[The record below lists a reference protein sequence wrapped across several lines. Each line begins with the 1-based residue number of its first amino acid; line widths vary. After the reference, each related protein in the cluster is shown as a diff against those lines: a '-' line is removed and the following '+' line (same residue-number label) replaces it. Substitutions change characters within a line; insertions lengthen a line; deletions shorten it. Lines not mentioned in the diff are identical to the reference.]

1 MPDTLDIHLLPLIR
15 EAGKDLAELPG
26 LYLAEP
32 PRRTARGRDQ
42 DRLLL
47 YLSLTG
53 NAPLSPGKLQQILE
67 RLAQTYYKQSGSVTS
82 ALRTVADTLNQFLL
96 DRNVRNA
103 STGRQATGWL
113 TLVTLRGS
121 QMYMAQSGP
130 VHAFVVNAQQVQHLY
145 DPQLTGRGLGLS
157 RTTPIRYFQAN
168 LQPGDA
174 MLLAVNPVPA
184 WNTGSLSGAQGQ
196 SLESLRRRL
205 VSRNDLELNAVLVQ
219 FRSGAGKVRWS
230 SVRSAPLPDVPLS
243 EDTPVASQQPGE
255 LPVSASPAEESANIS
270 TAEQEMGGVGIA
282 PPSSNP
288 PGQAAPVAPEAS
300 EQISPALDEGQA
312 TTNAQVAPVDSAEVS
327 PEDALSVPG
336 PVAPSVPIMGKPE
349 PPRQPSS
356 SSQRPSRVDR
366 KAARSRA
373 RSTRPRLNT
382 AGLVRILVA
391 IGRPFSSALDWL
403 LAGLKSVLRRL
414 LPDESMFSIPSK
426 TMAFIAVAV
435 PVMVVAVASFVYVS
449 KGVTIQSQELLAQ
462 AEDSYQKA
470 SAQQDPLARRE
481 RLLIS
486 MNYLQ
491 QAESYQVTAESQNL
505 RTQLESDLDELDLVK
520 RPVYQAAIFGGLPG
534 AIKVTRIVLAEGDL
548 YLLDGNSGNV
558 LHAQV
563 TPNRD
568 FQLDTNF
575 QCGPGLVTG
584 QTVNALIDI
593 AAAPPGNDKN
603 AAVIGIDASGSVIYC
618 IDGLPPIAESLAR
631 PLTAPDWGSLQN
643 FALDPDQ
650 ANVFVLDKPD
660 KAVWAYWNSHFTDT
674 PDLYFGDQVPPV
686 QDVVSM
692 AVDKRDLYL
701 LHADSHVTLC
711 TYSSLDVSPTRC
723 ADPVRYVDSRPGRSG
738 QALLP
743 EKPFTQIS
751 VTQPPDPSLFLLQP
765 DTRSIYQFSLRTL
778 NYHRQFVP
786 SGPLQSGPATAFA
799 INPLERTLYLA
810 IGNMVY
816 QASIP

>member
-1 MPDTLDIHLLPLIR
+1 MPDSLDIHLLPLIR

-184 WNTGSLSGAQGQ
+184 WNTGSLSGAHGQ

-230 SVRSAPLPDVPLS
+230 TVRSTPLPDIPLS
-243 EDTPVASQQPGE
+243 DETPAASPQPGG
-255 LPVSASPAEESANIS
+255 LPVSTSPIAESTDVSTKAQEIGEIDTVPPGSASPE
-270 TAEQEMGGVGIA
+270 
-282 PPSSNP
+282 
-288 PGQAAPVAPEAS
+288 QAAPATPQ
-300 EQISPALDEGQA
+300 QIPPALDEGQGA
-312 TTNAQVAPVDSAEVS
+312 AGTSVAPVDSAETS
-327 PEDALSVPG
+327 PEAAQPATGQTLAGAPLADKPG
-336 PVAPSVPIMGKPE
+336 SPKSA
-349 PPRQPSS
+349 SS
-356 SSQRPSRVDR
+356 SPQRTATVDR
-366 KAARSRA
+366 KVARSRA
-373 RSTRPRLNT
+373 RSPRPRLNT
-382 AGLVRILVA
+382 GGVVRALVV
-391 IGRPFSSALDWL
+391 IGRPFSNALDWL
-403 LAGLKSVLRRL
+403 LAGLKSLLRRL
-414 LPDESMFSIPSK
+414 LPDEAIFSIPAK

-449 KGVTIQSQELLAQ
+449 KGVAIQSQELLAQ
-462 AEDSYQKA
+462 AQDSYQKA

-505 RTQLESDLDELDLVK
+505 RTQLESNLDELDLVK
-520 RPVYQAAIFGGLPG
+520 RPVYQAAIYGGLPG
-534 AIKVTRIVLAEGDL
+534 ATRVTRIVLVDGDL
-548 YLLDGNSGNV
+548 YLLDGHSGSV

-568 FQLDTNF
+568 YQLDTNF

-603 AAVIGIDASGSVIYC
+603 AAVIGIDATGSVIYC
-618 IDGLPPIAESLAR
+618 INGLPPIAESLAR
-631 PLTAPDWGSLQN
+631 PLTAPNWGSLQN

-650 ANVFVLDKPD
+650 ANVYVLDKPD

-711 TYSSLDVSPTRC
+711 TYSSLEVSPTRC

-738 QALLP
+738 QALVP
-743 EKPFTQIS
+743 DKPFTQIS

-765 DTRSIYQFSLRTL
+765 DTRSIFQFSLRTL

-799 INPLERTLYLA
+799 VDPLERTLYLA
-810 IGNMVY
+810 IGNVVY

>member
-1 MPDTLDIHLLPLIR
+1 MPDSLDIHLLPLVR

-130 VHAFVVNAQQVQHLY
+130 VHAFVVNSQQVQHLY
-145 DPQLTGRGLGLS
+145 DPQLSGRGLGLS
-157 RTTPIRYFQAN
+157 RTTPIRYFQAS
-168 LQPGDA
+168 LQAGDA

-184 WNTGSLSGAQGQ
+184 WNASALSGAHGQ

-219 FRSGAGKVRWS
+219 FRPGAGKVRWS
-230 SVRSAPLPDVPLS
+230 SVRPAPLPDIAPAIEAPAAVQPADKRPVP
-243 EDTPVASQQPGE
+243 
-255 LPVSASPAEESANIS
+255 ASPAEQAAGIS
-270 TAEQEMGGVGIA
+270 TEEDATAEVEAEIPEHTLQEQTPVKPDA
-282 PPSSNP
+282 AK
-288 PGQAAPVAPEAS
+288 QAAPILDTSQTLEDTPAESEPPVAAPEPAVPAS
-300 EQISPALDEGQA
+300 GQA
-312 TTNAQVAPVDSAEVS
+312 GMGSSTGQQPAPAPFQRSAG
-327 PEDALSVPG
+327 A
-336 PVAPSVPIMGKPE
+336 A
-349 PPRQPSS
+349 RN
-356 SSQRPSRVDR
+356 
-366 KAARSRA
+366 AARSRT
-373 RSTRPRLNT
+373 RSARPRLNT
-382 AGLVRILVA
+382 AGLVGALVV
-391 IGRPFSSALDWL
+391 IGRPFSNALDWL
-403 LAGLKSVLRRL
+403 MAGLKSVLRRL
-414 LPDESMFSIPSK
+414 LPDEAIFSIPTK

-449 KGVTIQSQELLAQ
+449 KGVALQSQELLAQ

-486 MNYLQ
+486 MSYLQ
-491 QAESYQVTAESQNL
+491 QAESYQVTSESQSL
-505 RTQLESDLDELDLVK
+505 RTQLDSSLDELDLVK
-520 RPVYQAAIFGGLPG
+520 RPNYQSAIFGGLPG
-534 AIKVTRIVLAEGDL
+534 NTKVIRIVLADGDL

-568 FQLDTNF
+568 YQLDTNF
-575 QCGPGLVTG
+575 QCGPGLATG
-584 QTVNALIDI
+584 QTVNPLIDI
-593 AAAPPGNDKN
+593 AAAPAGNDKN
-603 AAVIGIDASGSVIYC
+603 AAIIGVDGSGSVIYC
-618 IDGLPPIAESLAR
+618 IDGLPPIAEALAR
-631 PLTAPDWGSLQN
+631 PLTAPNWGSLQN
-643 FALDPDQ
+643 FAVDPDQ
-650 ANVFVLDKPD
+650 ANVYVLDKPD
-660 KAVWAYWNSHFTDT
+660 KAVWAYWNSHFNDT
-674 PDLYFGDQVPPV
+674 PDLYFGDEVPPV

-711 TYSSLDVSPTRC
+711 TYSSLGVSPTRC

-738 QALLP
+738 QALTP
-743 EKPFTQIS
+743 EKPFTQIM
-751 VTQPPDPSLFLLQP
+751 VTQPPDPSLFVLQP
-765 DTRSIYQFSLRTL
+765 ETRSIFQFSLRTL

-799 INPLERTLYLA
+799 VNPLERTLYLA
-810 IGNMVY
+810 IGSAVY

>member
-1 MPDTLDIHLLPLIR
+1 MPDSLDIHLLPLVR

-121 QMYMAQSGP
+121 QMYMSQSGP

-157 RTTPIRYFQAN
+157 RTTPIRYFQAS

-184 WNTGSLSGAQGQ
+184 WNAGTLSGAHGQ
-196 SLESLRRRL
+196 SLESVRRRL

-219 FRSGAGKVRWS
+219 FRPGAGKVRWS
-230 SVRSAPLPDVPLS
+230 SVRSTPLPDVAPIT
-243 EDTPVASQQPGE
+243 ETPVASQPAKDLSAPASPVETYPDLSIEHHEVDVPDAIPPERARQEQAEPSAAEAVEQSAPALDADQPRASAPAEPGE
-255 LPVSASPAEESANIS
+255 LPVTMQEAPQLVSEGTGVGSSIKERPEIQRSAPASPRIP
-270 TAEQEMGGVGIA
+270 T
-282 PPSSNP
+282 
-288 PGQAAPVAPEAS
+288 
-300 EQISPALDEGQA
+300 PALR
-312 TTNAQVAPVDSAEVS
+312 N
-327 PEDALSVPG
+327 
-336 PVAPSVPIMGKPE
+336 
-349 PPRQPSS
+349 
-356 SSQRPSRVDR
+356 
-366 KAARSRA
+366 KAGSRA
-373 RSTRPRLNT
+373 RSVRRRVNT
-382 AGLVRILVA
+382 AGLVRALVV
-391 IGRPFSSALDWL
+391 IGRPFSNSLDWL
-403 LAGLKSVLRRL
+403 IASLKSVLRRL
-414 LPDESMFSIPSK
+414 LPDEAIFSIPSR

-449 KGVTIQSQELLAQ
+449 KGVAIQSQELLAQ
-462 AEDSYQKA
+462 AQDSYQKA

-491 QAESYQVTAESQNL
+491 QAESYQVTTESQNL
-505 RTQLESDLDELDLVK
+505 RTQLESGLDELDLVK
-520 RPVYQAAIFGGLPG
+520 RPNYQSAIFGGLPG
-534 AIKVTRIVLAEGDL
+534 NTKVVRIVLADGDL

-568 FQLDTNF
+568 YQLDTNF

-584 QTVNALIDI
+584 QTVGPLIDI
-593 AAAPPGNDKN
+593 AAAPAGNDKN
-603 AAVIGIDASGSVIYC
+603 AAIIGIDATGSVIYC

-631 PLTAPDWGSLQN
+631 PLTAPNWSSLQN
-643 FALDPDQ
+643 FAVDPDQ

-660 KAVWAYWNSHFTDT
+660 KAVWAYWNSQFTDT
-674 PDLYFGDQVPPV
+674 PDLYFGDEVPPV

-738 QALLP
+738 QALVP
-743 EKPFTQIS
+743 EKPFTQII
-751 VTQPPDPSLFLLQP
+751 VTQPPDPSLFALQP
-765 DTRSIYQFSLRTL
+765 ETRSIYQFSLRTL

-786 SGPLQSGPATAFA
+786 SGPLQSGSATAFA
-799 INPLERTLYLA
+799 VNPLERTLYLA
-810 IGNMVY
+810 IGSVVY